1 MLYERIKKEIEE
13 FEHEVKSQG
22 IDYVYNQAY
31 YIAFITE
38 LEFIFTE
45 LLEPEEVE
53 NEYAILNK
61 VEGNICESIM
71 DYFINF
77 RHPENYNPFLTET
90 MLEIIGI
97 YIKENLEE
105 NNNG

>member
-13 FEHEVKSQG
+13 FEQKVKSQG

-61 VEGNICESIM
+61 VEGNICENIM
-71 DYFINF
+71 DYFLMF
-77 RHPENYNPFLTET
+77 RHPECFNPFLTES
-90 MLEIIGI
+90 MLEIIHL
-97 YIKENLEE
+97 YIEDNLEE